1 MTDCLHGFEI
11 EAPDLTPK
19 TPHPTKLLEVIGYR
33 FQKMDRLEL
42 ALTHSSASPDQD
54 NERLEFLGDRV
65 LGLVIAETLVDQYP
79 DAAEGGLARRLN
91 ALVRKETCADVARQI
106 GLGPFLIMDEAEARS
121 GGRDKT
127 AILGDACEA
136 LIAAIYLDGGFEA
149 AADFIRRYWAER
161 VDAVEIVAR
170 DPKTALQEWAH
181 KVHGL
186 TPNYELLER
195 TGPDHAPQFKVTVTV
210 GDCQPEV
217 GEGPSKR
224 KAEQAAAR
232 AMLIREGAEV

>member
-1 MTDCLHGFEI
+1 MDRKSSL
-11 EAPDLTPK
+11 A
-19 TPHPTKLLEVIGYR
+19 KLAEEIGYR
-33 FQKMDRLEL
+33 FQDLKLFEL
-42 ALTHSSASPDQD
+42 ALTHSSATPDVD

-65 LGLVIAETLVDQYP
+65 LGLVIADKLIVHYP

-91 ALVRKETCADVARQI
+91 ALVRKETCADVARQV
-106 GLGPFLIMDEAEARS
+106 GLGGALIMDDAEARS
-121 GGRDKT
+121 GGREKN

-149 AADFIRRYWAER
+149 AADFITRYWR
-161 VDAVEIVAR
+161 DRIDAVEVVAR

-181 KVHGL
+181 KTHSL
-186 TPNYELLER
+186 TPSYEVLER
-195 TGPDHAPQFKVTVTV
+195 SGPDHAPHFRVAVRV
-210 GDCQPEV
+210 GMLDLEV

-232 AMLIREGAEV
+232 ALLSREGAEA